1 MMSVVSA
8 PSPVAISLMFFF
20 IIIYFIMLV
29 IILINSFPDPTAAPV
44 KIINDA
50 VDIIAA
56 YSTYLSDKSYS
67 ELNELLKVK
76 QKLKQNISL
85 LSIIYCTVG

>member
-20 IIIYFIMLV
+20 IIVYFIMLV

-50 VDIIAA
+50 VEIA
-56 YSTYLSDKSYS
+56 
-67 ELNELLKVK
+67 NLKMVF
-76 QKLKQNISL
+76 
-85 LSIIYCTVG
+85 IIYNFIC

>member
-29 IILINSFPDPTAAPV
+29 IILINSFPEQTAAPV
-44 KIINDA
+44 KIIVPA
-50 VDIIAA
+50 VAKA
-56 YSTYLSDKSYS
+56 K
-67 ELNELLKVK
+67 LNTFF
-76 QKLKQNISL
+76 ISL
-85 LSIIYCTVG
+85 LFIIVSALPK